1 MITPTDPPA
10 TTTTGARRIAF
21 PAIVLAMLP
30 AVLDQTILA
39 TALPTIAADLG
50 RLTDVSWVIST
61 YVITAAATTP
71 LWGKLG
77 DRLGRK
83 RLLEISLVWFLVAS
97 AVCGAAQS
105 ITWLIVSRAVQGAA
119 AGGLMTLAYAAVG
132 DLVSAR
138 ERARFQGYIAATFAF
153 ATVIGPLI
161 GGLLVQHASW
171 RWVFYV
177 NLPLGAA
184 ALAGL
189 ELRLPAPDTSPPTA
203 RLDIPGAALL
213 AGSTIALLLA
223 CIWGGDR
230 YAWTSATIVGLIA
243 GALVLALAFVARE
256 RRAPDPLVPLELMRS
271 RTVAVS
277 SVALFLTTAALFSIT
292 VFVPLYL
299 QTTTGATPT
308 AAGLLVAPMMLG
320 ITLSTNLAGRAIA
333 RTGRYRRYPIIG
345 LAAMAVALGLLATLV
360 PHPSQVR
367 IAVTLVLFGFGFGMV
382 GQVLIVAV
390 QNGVPRTQLGIA
402 MGTTTFFRG
411 LGGAVGAAVLG
422 AIFTAR
428 TGTSST
434 GGGLQHLGAAGRVDV
449 IHGVQT
455 VFLCATPIAGVALLT
470 VLLLREVPLDARAP
484 TPSGP
489 AVSRRTI
496 AATLSPPRSAVRAPR
511 SPEGR

>member
-1 MITPTDPPA
+1 MTTATPT
-10 TTTTGARRIAF
+10 TTPTTNSRRIAF
-21 PAIVLAMLP
+21 AAIVLAMLP

-39 TALPTIAADLG
+39 TALPTIATDLG
-50 RLTDVSWVIST
+50 RLTDVSWVISA
-61 YVITAAATTP
+61 YVITAAASTP

-83 RLLEISLVWFLVAS
+83 RVLEISLLWFLAAS

-105 ITWLIVSRAVQGAA
+105 ITWLIVSRAVQGVA

-132 DLVSAR
+132 DLVSPR
-138 ERARFQGYIAATFAF
+138 QRGRYQGYIAAAFAF
-153 ATVIGPLI
+153 ATVVGPLI
-161 GGLLVQHASW
+161 GGVLVQHASW

-189 ELRLPAPDTSPPTA
+189 ELRLPAPEVLPPTA
-203 RLDIPGAALL
+203 RLDIPGAVLL
-213 AGSTIALLLA
+213 AGSAIALMLA

-230 YAWTSATIVGLIA
+230 YAWTSATILGLMA
-243 GALVLALAFVARE
+243 GACGLALGFIARE
-256 RRAPDPLVPLELMRS
+256 RRAPDPLVPLALLRS

-299 QTTTGATPT
+299 QATTAATPT
-308 AAGLLVAPMMLG
+308 EAGLLLAPTMLG
-320 ITLSTNLAGRAIA
+320 ITLSTNLVGRAIA
-333 RTGRYRRYPIIG
+333 RTGRYKRYPIIG
-345 LAAMAVALGLLATLV
+345 LGAMAAALGLLAWLA
-360 PHPSQVR
+360 PHPSQAR
-367 IAVTLVLFGFGFGMV
+367 IAVTLVLFGLGFGMV

-390 QNGVPRTQLGIA
+390 QNGVGRAQLGIA

-411 LGGAVGAAVLG
+411 LGGAVGAAILG

-428 TGTSST
+428 TGASST
-434 GGGLQHLGAAGRVDV
+434 AGGLHHLGAAGRIDV

-455 VFLCATPIAGVALLT
+455 VFLCAAPIAFVALVT
-470 VLLLREVPLDARAP
+470 VLLLKEVPLDAREP

-489 AVSRRTI
+489 GPSR
-496 AATLSPPRSAVRAPR
+496 AAAPNPPARVVPDG
-511 SPEGR
+511 GR